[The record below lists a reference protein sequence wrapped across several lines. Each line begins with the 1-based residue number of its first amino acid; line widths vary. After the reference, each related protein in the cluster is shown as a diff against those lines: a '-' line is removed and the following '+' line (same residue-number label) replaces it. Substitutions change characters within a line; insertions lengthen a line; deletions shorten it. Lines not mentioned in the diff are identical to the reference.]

1 MHDEREVTSN
11 DGTVGGVRC
20 QLCGR
25 GLYGLKGAY
34 LARVNE
40 TGVPGIWECRPS
52 CAADLPQETLL
63 PMALETPPGVE
74 LSSTPESKSE

>member
-1 MHDEREVTSN
+1 MTALLVVS
-11 DGTVGGVRC
+11 GASFAAG
-20 QLCGR
+20 

-63 PMALETPPGVE
+63 PMALETPPGVDD
-74 LSSTPESKSE
+74 SSTPESKSE